1 MWPVLGA
8 VASSGA
14 LAAAFVLGAVWERG
28 RRPPPTSTHRVILTL
43 DDKPPDP

>member
-1 MWPVLGA
+1 VLGA

-28 RRPPPTSTHRVILTL
+28 RRPPPTSTYRVILTV
-43 DDKPPDP
+43 DEPGSTP